1 MSENLGENH
10 FYAMRVIDAAEVHIS
25 EAVSGRGYTCLGC
38 GRDMQA
44 VKHKTHVTDFFR
56 HDAKYVKQN
65 NKCTFSDHQ
74 YRKHIAI
81 DSLVLEK
88 RIKVPAIYKFNPNN
102 FDDPPMTLKS
112 SDFVYATTVKRNL
125 LFFEDASGLVA
136 IGSELLLDNCIMLFQ
151 PDVVLFQDQ
160 QPILL
165 VQIVKK
171 FSISEADK
179 ANLRRLRIN
188 TLQITL
194 PEDSREA
201 IFQSLFQSGR
211 SKWVYTNEQ
220 QFTNYLRPSG
230 GNSGRSEP
238 IDEFEKRLH
247 TESVTCR
254 RNQIA
259 NLIRSINKCYQS
271 EQYRE
276 IESRVTSRLRD
287 ERRTVETY
295 RKQRI
300 DLEAAIREDV
310 ERHSKDELERIAIS
324 QLELDEK
331 RNGFSEDKTDLET
344 RYRDKVAELEN
355 DVRTLTEQREEFT
368 RLEHAAN
375 NATKETQFAIE
386 REERAI
392 SEHVRDTEL
401 EFSERLIE
409 LSGLTDRIAESIGRA
424 IAGTSGIQRRKDD
437 LPKEFEQLEIDSRQ
451 QSDGEIERI
460 CREEENLPEWARLE
474 EIELARE
481 FEQLR
486 RRFDNTFTS
495 RDRSDN
501 TRISTTLN
509 TLLNR
514 RTKLADLEYV
524 RRLIESIEKEAYK
537 NWVR

>member
-1 MSENLGENH
+1 MG
-10 FYAMRVIDAAEVHIS
+10 
-25 EAVSGRGYTCLGC
+25 AVLPL
-38 GRDMQA
+38 D
-44 VKHKTHVTDFFR
+44 
-56 HDAKYVKQN
+56 
-65 NKCTFSDHQ
+65 
-74 YRKHIAI
+74 
-81 DSLVLEK
+81 DSVL
-88 RIKVPAIYKFNPNN
+88 
-102 FDDPPMTLKS
+102 
-112 SDFVYATTVKRNL
+112 
-125 LFFEDASGLVA
+125 
-136 IGSELLLDNCIMLFQ
+136 LFQ

-179 ANLRRLRIN
+179 ANLRRLRID

-287 ERRTVETY
+287 ERRAIETY

-310 ERHSKDELERIAIS
+310 ERHSKDEVERIAIS
-324 QLELDEK
+324 QLDLDEK
-331 RNGFSEDKTDLET
+331 RNGFSEEKTDLEA
-344 RYRDKVAELEN
+344 RYRDEVAELKN
-355 DVRTLTEQREEFT
+355 DVRTLTEQREEFA
-368 RLEHAAN
+368 RLEHATD

-386 REERAI
+386 REERTI
-392 SEHVRDTEL
+392 SEHIRDTEL
-401 EFSERLIE
+401 EFSERLSE
-409 LSGLTDRIAESIGRA
+409 LSGLANSITTNIEQE
-424 IAGTSGIQRRKDD
+424 IAGISSIQLRKSD
-437 LPKEFEQLEIDSRQ
+437 LPNEFEQLKIEAEK

-460 CREEENLPEWARLE
+460 CRAEENLPEWFRLE

-481 FEQLR
+481 FEYLR
-486 RRFDNTFTS
+486 KRSDNAFGS

-501 TRISTTLN
+501 TRISTRLN

-514 RTKLADLEYV
+514 RTKLADLEYI

-537 NWVR
+537 NWIR